1 MDHKRCLAILQS
13 NMDEE
18 ITKAFHPLLYLIQR
32 IKMPLRISQPGR
44 LPRVLGS
51 LGFQGCW
58 APEVT
63 GLQSSIGSI
72 GSRLIGLPGLPL
84 VPPAIWSPWAPNTI
98 NICWAPKIS
107 WASIAS
113 KQEF

>member
-1 MDHKRCLAILQS
+1 MLGYFAIQYGRGDHQG
-13 NMDEE
+13 
-18 ITKAFHPLLYLIQR
+18 FHPLLYLIQR

-72 GSRLIGLPGLPL
+72 GSRFIGLPLAPS
-84 VPPAIWSPWAPNTI
+84 AI
-98 NICWAPKIS
+98 
-107 WASIAS
+107 
-113 KQEF
+113 